1 MSSHNEIVMF
11 EFVLYSSVKKVVT
24 GLMTITLSIVMSA

>member
-1 MSSHNEIVMF
+1 MF

-24 GLMTITLSIVMSA
+24 GLMTITLSIVMSAWS